1 MRQTLR
7 HGLGDIPIP
16 FIQGASGDVGPREGF
31 VGDVGVA
38 EKNGRQLGLATLES
52 LAAMPEEPAE
62 FSYDGPV
69 LSGATIGTW
78 SYKPFTADRLKQF
91 HNYRKVAGETK
102 LPYREDLGTLEQ
114 TEADLDRLLE
124 ESEVEGQTTAQR
136 RDQRALIERLQRK
149 RTRFSDLTDASG
161 YPYSIRG
168 WQFGEIGLLAFNGE
182 MYNILQTNLRSA
194 FPDQALIVGTL
205 ADGSQCWYLPQSS
218 SYGQGLYQEDA
229 SVIARGGL
237 EQLCDAT
244 IELFK
249 EG

>member
-1 MRQTLR
+1 MIVLN
-7 HGLGDIPIP
+7 
-16 FIQGASGDVGPREGF
+16 
-31 VGDVGVA
+31 
-38 EKNGRQLGLATLES
+38 EKMTRP
-52 LAAMPEEPAE
+52 AA
-62 FSYDGPV
+62 
-69 LSGATIGTW
+69 
-78 SYKPFTADRLKQF
+78 
-91 HNYRKVAGETK
+91 
-102 LPYREDLGTLEQ
+102 
-114 TEADLDRLLE
+114 
-124 ESEVEGQTTAQR
+124 AQR

-161 YPYSIRG
+161 YQYSIRG

>member
-1 MRQTLR
+1 MTAA
-7 HGLGDIPIP
+7 
-16 FIQGASGDVGPREGF
+16 FF
-31 VGDVGVA
+31 T
-38 EKNGRQLGLATLES
+38 LATTLC
-52 LAAMPEEPAE
+52 
-62 FSYDGPV
+62 
-69 LSGATIGTW
+69 
-78 SYKPFTADRLKQF
+78 KQ
-91 HNYRKVAGETK
+91 ATK
-102 LPYREDLGTLEQ
+102 LCI
-114 TEADLDRLLE
+114 
-124 ESEVEGQTTAQR
+124 R
-136 RDQRALIERLQRK
+136 RTSR
-149 RTRFSDLTDASG
+149 
-161 YPYSIRG
+161 